1 MTDPSLKTRLS
12 DAVKDAMRAQDK
24 PRLTTLR
31 LAMAEIKRVEV
42 DERIEIDDARTL
54 LILDKMI
61 KQRRDSLRQFSD
73 AGRQDLA
80 DIEAAEI
87 GVLQTFMP
95 QALNEA
101 EISLLIDQAIVASD
115 AQGMQ
120 DMGKVMAILRPQV
133 QGRADMAEVSQQLK
147 ARLSS

>member
-1 MTDPSLKTRLS
+1 MTDSSLKLRLS
-12 DAVKDAMRAQDK
+12 NAVKDAMRAHDK

-42 DERIEIDDARTL
+42 DERIEVDDARTL

-87 GVLQTFMP
+87 GVLQAFMP
-95 QALNEA
+95 QALSEA
-101 EISLLIDQAIVASD
+101 EISLLIDQAIAASG

-133 QGRADMAEVSQQLK
+133 QGRADMAKVSQQLK